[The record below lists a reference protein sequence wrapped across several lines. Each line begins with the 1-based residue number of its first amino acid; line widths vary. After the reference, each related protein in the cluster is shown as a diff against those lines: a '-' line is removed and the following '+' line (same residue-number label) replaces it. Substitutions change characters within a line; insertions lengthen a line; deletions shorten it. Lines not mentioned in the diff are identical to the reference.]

1 MVADGVAFFD
11 EPAQETG
18 VFLDLSADHEKRRL
32 YVVLSQGREDSGRGA
47 RVRAVVESERD
58 PAPRGTRLAV
68 GRQIRRKIPGYR
80 RGPDL
85 SHIRRWVG
93 RFGKGPGLHGR
104 DGLHAPQLRNPGV
117 VDERAQ
123 KKKPTTRASTTAM
136 RRATK
141 RRLRVRL
148 KASERGFGIAFRGLP
163 GARRGSR
170 LPDRNFVLKGRP
182 R

>member
-1 MVADGVAFFD
+1 MAADGVAFFD

-68 GRQIRRKIPGYR
+68 GRQIRRKISGYR

-104 DGLHAPQLRNPGV
+104 DVLHAPQLRNPGV

-123 KKKPTTRASTTAM
+123 KKKSHDEGEHDGDASLHE
-136 RRATK
+136 ATPAGAFESVGA
-141 RRLRVRL
+141 RLRD
-148 KASERGFGIAFRGLP
+148 
-163 GARRGSR
+163 R
-170 LPDRNFVLKGRP
+170 LPRP
-182 R
+182 PRGTPRFPSP